1 MEAVYCYK
9 RLLNIASKE
18 MPFCVT
24 LSTCENALLICILFL
39 VSEHKYGYVGARGGA
54 DGWGTA
60 L

>member
-54 DGWGTA
+54 DG
-60 L
+60 